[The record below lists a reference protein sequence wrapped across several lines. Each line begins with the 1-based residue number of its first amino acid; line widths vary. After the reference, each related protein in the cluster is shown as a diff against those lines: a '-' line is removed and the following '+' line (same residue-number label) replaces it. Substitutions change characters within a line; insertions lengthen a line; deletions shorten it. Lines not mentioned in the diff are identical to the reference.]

1 MSRKETGTDPGDLIP
16 LLAGDIPLPYSH
28 KLPTTGPWV
37 PARPSGGELLW
48 SGSAVLVSSF
58 TGGM

>member
-1 MSRKETGTDPGDLIP
+1 MRRKETGTDPGDLIP

-37 PARPSGGELLW
+37 PARI
-48 SGSAVLVSSF
+48 AVVGLMDCVVSVSSF
-58 TGGM
+58 TGGL